1 MNKDYLTI
9 KEYADLRGVS
19 VSSVYKR
26 LNTTL
31 QQYLR
36 EVENRKVLDIKVLEA
51 EGIKPSNEK
60 VEEVA
65 STPLQPNTS
74 IIEKELDI
82 KNKQIEKLTE
92 QIEKL
97 QEDNRKKDEFIQEQS
112 RKLTELLEQSNILL
126 QNNQLLL
133 AQQNEAEQKEKEIV
147 PEAEDIEESAVSVE
161 AELHDREQPK
171 KESWFSKLFK

>member
-82 KNKQIEKLTE
+82 KNKQIEKLTD

-133 AQQNEAEQKEKEIV
+133 AQQNEAEQKEIV

-161 AELHDREQPK
+161 AELHDREQPQK
-171 KESWFSKLFK
+171 QSWFSKLFK